1 MKGKKI
7 LRVQPVYTMLLY
19 LFMVLCFVFFLFMP
33 SILKWDSSGIY
44 DIIYYCLMGSCCC
57 FAAAMLIY
65 YIQFARVDSEGIV
78 ISVLFYPIAKVRWE
92 DVHSAV
98 CCKVLTYDNRTNV
111 YLKWIVLKCSAS
123 DYVRGRVGRNKKNKS
138 PLCIIAT
145 AKNIAVISQ
154 YIEITHECV

>member
-78 ISVLFYPIAKVRWE
+78 ISVLFYPIAKVRWK
-92 DVHSAV
+92 DIQSAV
-98 CCKVLTYDNRTNV
+98 CCKVLTYTTGQTSILNGLSSNAALRTMCAGARGETKKINRRCA
-111 YLKWIVLKCSAS
+111 LLQRRKI
-123 DYVRGRVGRNKKNKS
+123 
-138 PLCIIAT
+138 
-145 AKNIAVISQ
+145 
-154 YIEITHECV
+154 